1 MELLIQQLEGA
12 FACAFKSRMFPGEIV
27 CTRRGSPLL
36 VGIKTENDDLA
47 TDSIPIQYR
56 YVGERVC
63 QRVVL
68 GIGGIHPTHG
78 SPVTG
83 ETVSPVFHRLL
94 PVVFYNFVNRIGD
107 MV

>member
-56 YVGERVC
+56 YVEERVKELC
-63 QRVVL
+63 WEL
-68 GIGGIHPTHG
+68 EEFTPPT
-78 SPVTG
+78 V
-83 ETVSPVFHRLL
+83 HR
-94 PVVFYNFVNRIGD
+94 
-107 MV
+107 

>member
-56 YVGERVC
+56 YVGERV
-63 QRVVL
+63 RVKEL
-68 GIGGIHPTHG
+68 CWELEEFTPPT
-78 SPVTG
+78 V
-83 ETVSPVFHRLL
+83 HR
-94 PVVFYNFVNRIGD
+94 
-107 MV
+107 